1 MMKISRENTQIL
13 KGLAILLVGKISYE
27 LYLSYVLFLDWLKYH
42 TTINGFIFYAL
53 LVIITTIVLYRI
65 NYFVKCL
72 ERSIDK

>member
-27 LYLSYVLFLDWLKYH
+27 LYLSYVLFLDWLEYH

-65 NYFVKCL
+65 NYFVKCM

>member
-27 LYLSYVLFLDWLKYH
+27 LYLSYVLFLDWLEYH
-42 TTINGFIFYAL
+42 TTINGFIFYVL

-65 NYFVKCL
+65 NYFVKCM
-72 ERSIDK
+72 EWSIDK